1 MVRALLLAGVIAGAA
16 AAPVARAGM
25 VATIA
30 DKSGLTTLATE
41 GNKLR
46 IERGGE
52 QQQVMVWDGDAQK
65 LYQLDPRN
73 RTYAEMTDD
82 DARRIAG
89 QLQQALA
96 KLPPEERARIEEGL
110 KRNTGASRRDA
121 TYEPT
126 GARQTVAGFACQE
139 YRVLREGKLQEEGCF
154 IPWGTGAVTKQDLV
168 PLVSFGKFMERFLTH
183 AYGGAAAAGGGLR
196 IAEELDRAPGFPALV
211 KHMDPEGKPAG
222 EERLTRLERTTL
234 PAAQFAVPSG
244 YQKTAIGAPR

>member
-1 MVRALLLAGVIAGAA
+1 MIRALMLAGVAA
-16 AAPVARAGM
+16 AAGVAPVARAGM

-30 DKSGLTTLATE
+30 DRSGVTTLATE

-52 QQQVMVWDGDAQK
+52 RQQIMVWDGDAQK
-65 LYQLDPRN
+65 LYQLDPGA

-82 DARRIAG
+82 DARRIAE

-110 KRNTGASRRDA
+110 KRNTGASRRAA

-139 YRVLREGKLQEEGCF
+139 YRVLREGKVQEEGCF
-154 IPWGTGAVTKQDLV
+154 IPWGAGAVTKQDLV
-168 PLVSFGKFMERFLTH
+168 PLVSFGKFMERFLSH
-183 AYGGAAAAGGGLR
+183 AYGGAAAGGGLR

-211 KHMDPEGKPAG
+211 KHVDPEGKPAG
-222 EERLTRLERTTL
+222 EERLTRLERTAV

-244 YQKTAIGAPR
+244 YRKTEASTR